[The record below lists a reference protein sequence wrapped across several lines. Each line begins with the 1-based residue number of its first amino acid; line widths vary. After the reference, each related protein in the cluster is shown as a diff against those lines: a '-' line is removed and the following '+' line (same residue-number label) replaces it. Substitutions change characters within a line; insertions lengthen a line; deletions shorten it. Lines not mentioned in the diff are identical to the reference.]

1 MAAPTSGG
9 PVDTLL
15 LAHDRENEKEY
26 RMQSDL
32 PAEGTR

>member
-1 MAAPTSGG
+1 MGAPASDG

-15 LAHDRENEKEY
+15 LTHRRQHEKEY

-32 PAEGTR
+32 PVEGTR